1 MANSYESIEMI
12 RYIRG
17 LDHRFRRSCEQ
28 ITILNNMIEDMQSRF
43 DCAVACRQRT
53 FSYNIRLRLAT
64 LEGVR
69 DMFHEYA
76 LTVADRLDRLQ
87 GTLSTVV
94 AQDDAD
100 SDETGGESDDEDS
113 DSDEA

>member
-1 MANSYESIEMI
+1 MAESYEFIEMI

-69 DMFHEYA
+69 NMFHEYA
-76 LTVADRLDRLQ
+76 LLVADRLESLQ
-87 GTLSTVV
+87 GTLPTVAV
-94 AQDDAD
+94 QT
-100 SDETGGESDDEDS
+100 EGELDDEDS
-113 DSDEA
+113 DEA

>member
-1 MANSYESIEMI
+1 MANSYEFIEMI
-12 RYIRG
+12 RYIHG
-17 LDHRFRRSCEQ
+17 LDNRFRRSCEQ

-69 DMFHEYA
+69 NMFHEYA
-76 LTVADRLDRLQ
+76 LLVADRLESLQ
-87 GTLSTVV
+87 GTLSNV
-94 AQDDAD
+94 AAHGDAD
-100 SDETGGESDDEDS
+100 SDDTEGEADDEDS